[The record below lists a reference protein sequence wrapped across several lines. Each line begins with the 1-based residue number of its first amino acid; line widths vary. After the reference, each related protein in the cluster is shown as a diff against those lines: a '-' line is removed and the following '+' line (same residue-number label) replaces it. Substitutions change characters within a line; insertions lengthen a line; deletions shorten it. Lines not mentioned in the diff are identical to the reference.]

1 MGFTKLDEGIVRSS
15 VWSEAYPTRILW
27 VTMLAMCDSKGF
39 VASSRSGLVREANIT
54 EQEFEIG
61 IAILEAPD
69 KDSRSPEFEG
79 RRVEKCDGG
88 WRVLNYPKYRNYSY
102 SSSPEAVRQRKH
114 RSKSK
119 ERDGSLHV
127 TKGCDISA
135 SASSS
140 SEDKKKGVPAA
151 VVTEIITYLN
161 EKTGKR
167 FSLKSSDT
175 VKHIGG
181 RLSEGRTVEDFKRV
195 IDTKVAK
202 WHGTTWTDNR
212 PGREGQTVHGDDFLC
227 PSTLFCA
234 KNFETY
240 LNETPAASKMTAEE
254 WRAQQDAEL
263 KKLRG
268 Q

>member
-15 VWSEAYPTRILW
+15 IWSEAYPTRILF
-27 VTMLAMCDSKGF
+27 VTMLAMCDSRGF

-54 EQEFEIG
+54 EQEFGVG

-114 RSKSK
+114 RDKTRP
-119 ERDGSLHV
+119 RDGSLHV

-140 SEDKKKGVPAA
+140 EDKRKGVPSAFEEWWLQYPRKVGKQDAVAA
-151 VVTEIITYLN
+151 YRTALKTATQAELVSALDAYRDEIDRKGTAEEYIKHASTFLRKDRWRDYLP
-161 EKTGKR
+161 K
-167 FSLKSSDT
+167 
-175 VKHIGG
+175 
-181 RLSEGRTVEDFKRV
+181 
-195 IDTKVAK
+195 
-202 WHGTTWTDNR
+202 
-212 PGREGQTVHGDDFLC
+212 P
-227 PSTLFCA
+227 
-234 KNFETY
+234 
-240 LNETPAASKMTAEE
+240 KMTPEE
-254 WRAQQDAEL
+254 WRAQQAEEL

-268 Q
+268 GS